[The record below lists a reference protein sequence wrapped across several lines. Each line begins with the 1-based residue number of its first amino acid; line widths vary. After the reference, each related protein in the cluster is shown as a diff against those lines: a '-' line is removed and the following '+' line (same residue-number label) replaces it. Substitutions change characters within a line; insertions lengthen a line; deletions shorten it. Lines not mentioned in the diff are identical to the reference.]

1 MWQNKFETRLE
12 LEPTPSRYLLIYLI
26 VLHALA
32 GAALLQPLTLPAGLH
47 FVLLAAVAASL
58 LWQVW
63 RHYRDS
69 QQTKQLIWRT
79 DGIWDYR
86 TDGQLWTDLAL
97 LPSTYITRGLIIL
110 HLQPVNGRRLYIV
123 LLPDSL
129 SRAQWH
135 LLWLRLRYASPSG
148 QGRVTSDE

>member
-26 VLHALA
+26 LLHALA
-32 GAALLQPLTLPAGLH
+32 GAALLQPLSLPTGVPFA
-47 FVLLAAVAASL
+47 LLAAVVASL

-69 QQTKQLIWRT
+69 RRTTRLIWRT
-79 DGIWDYR
+79 DGAWDYQM
-86 TDGQLWTDLAL
+86 GEQHWPDLSL

-110 HLQPVNGRRLYIV
+110 HLQPVNGRRLYRV

-129 SRAQWH
+129 PTEQWH
-135 LLWLRLRYASPSG
+135 LLWLRLRYAGSSG
-148 QGRVTSDE
+148 EDVGVRD

>member
-26 VLHALA
+26 LLHALA
-32 GAALLQPLTLPAGLH
+32 GAALLQPLNLPMGVPFA
-47 FVLLAAVAASL
+47 LLTAVVASL
-58 LWQVW
+58 LWHAW

-69 QQTKQLIWRT
+69 QRTARLIWRT
-79 DGIWDYR
+79 DGAWDYQM
-86 TDGQLWTDLAL
+86 DAQHWPDLSL

-110 HLQPVNGRRLYIV
+110 HLQPVNGRRVYRV

-129 SRAQWH
+129 PRTQWH
-135 LLWLRLRYASPSG
+135 LLWLRLRYADSSG
-148 QGRVTSDE
+148 EGADIRN

>member
-1 MWQNKFETRLE
+1 MWQNRFERRLE
-12 LEPTPSRYLLIYLI
+12 LEPRPSRYLLIYLV
-26 VLHALA
+26 VLHILA
-32 GAALLQPLTLPAGLH
+32 AMALLQPLTLSAGLR
-47 FVLLAAVAASL
+47 FVLLAAVVASL

-69 QQTKQLIWRT
+69 RRTTRLIWRT
-79 DGIWDYR
+79 DGAWDYQV
-86 TDGQLWTDLAL
+86 DEQHWPDLSL

-129 SRAQWH
+129 TEEQWH
-135 LLWLRLRYASPSG
+135 LLWLRLRYARPFG
-148 QGRVTSDE
+148 QGPSTEY

>member
-32 GAALLQPLTLPAGLH
+32 GVALLQPLILPASVRFAL
-47 FVLLAAVAASL
+47 FAALVTSL
-58 LWQVW
+58 LWQIW

-69 QQTKQLIWRT
+69 RRSTRLIWRT
-79 DGIWDYR
+79 DGAWDCQM
-86 TDGQLWTDLAL
+86 DEQHWPDLSM
-97 LPSTYITRGLIIL
+97 LPSSYITRGLIIL
-110 HLQPVNGRRLYIV
+110 HLQPVNGRRLYKV

-129 SRAQWH
+129 AKEQWH
-135 LLWLRLRYASPSG
+135 LLWLRLRYAGSSD
-148 QGRVTSDE
+148 QGRVTRNE